1 MVVEDSKKY
10 LDPIEATDGIEL
22 KDVEAPWQS
31 ALDGEATL
39 DSSPLKVHGSAEEK
53 QISMALNAEFSDV
66 FSVAVQKEPARV
78 DPYEI
83 DVDLEKWNS
92 SRVNRGAA
100 RPVSQAMQEVV
111 RDQTGSLLELS
122 VLKTSEAERHS
133 QILMIKKPGTNPP

>member
-31 ALDGEATL
+31 TLDGEATL
-39 DSSPLKVHGSAEEK
+39 DSSPLKVYGSAEEK
-53 QISMALNAEFSDV
+53 QISMAHNAEFSDV

-83 DVDLEKWNS
+83 DMDLEKWQLTFEPQCRSTGEPGDAGS
-92 SRVNRGAA
+92 SERPDRIAAGA
-100 RPVSQAMQEVV
+100 
-111 RDQTGSLLELS
+111 
-122 VLKTSEAERHS
+122 
-133 QILMIKKPGTNPP
+133 

>member
-1 MVVEDSKKY
+1 
-10 LDPIEATDGIEL
+10 
-22 KDVEAPWQS
+22 
-31 ALDGEATL
+31 
-39 DSSPLKVHGSAEEK
+39 
-53 QISMALNAEFSDV
+53 MALNAEFSDV

-92 SRVNRGAA
+92 SRLNRSAA

-122 VLKTSEAERHS
+122 VLKTSEAERNS
-133 QILMIKKPGTNPP
+133 LILMVGTNTFTWRMCTIACF